1 MQSHPNPPCLRRISL
16 LLLAG
21 CAFQAAAGERSSYF
35 YNGGNDAIRSIQ
47 VKQKHVDRWTS
58 VDVGGG
64 VDSGEARKVHLR
76 SEGRGRCL
84 YDVKTTFESGPVL
97 LHRQLDLCAVTT
109 YSPDRYRRFAIERAG
124 RGGHETSFRHAP
136 SP

>member
-47 VKQKHVDRWTS
+47 VKQKHVDRWTN

-76 SEGRGRCL
+76 SEGRGHCL